1 MSLAAALLP
10 ECGPCV
16 VLKSSSTTPARQ
28 ISIDVRSG
36 MKRSIVTL
44 SAHLGMLAVLCTL
57 ARLFHT
63 LGDRGWGGEVASMR
77 RWIHGRVVPR
87 HLHGRSI
94 VSAPLLQGG
103 SIVAPGWIYSCSK
116 MDLSPTQKV
125 SVMGSASTSWARDMD
140 GSMLPMCSHVCDA
153 AG

>member
-16 VLKSSSTTPARQ
+16 VPRSSLTGWLRQ
-28 ISIDVRSG
+28 ISKDCRVMHEKIHRN
-36 MKRSIVTL
+36 IVGRFRHVDCSLYTGSPL
-44 SAHLGMLAVLCTL
+44 SYT
-57 ARLFHT
+57 
-63 LGDRGWGGEVASMR
+63 RGQGGGEVASTR
-77 RWIHGRVVPR
+77 RWLHGRVVPR

-94 VSAPLLQGG
+94 VNAPLLQGG